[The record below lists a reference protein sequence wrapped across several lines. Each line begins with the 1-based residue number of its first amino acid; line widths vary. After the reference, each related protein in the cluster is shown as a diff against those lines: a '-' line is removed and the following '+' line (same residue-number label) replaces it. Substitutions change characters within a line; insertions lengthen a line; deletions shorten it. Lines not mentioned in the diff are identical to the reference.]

1 MAETAGKPAAP
12 RSKLGAA
19 MGARAHGNAAK
30 AASREKLRVR
40 ERQTAMLVGQL
51 AAQLEDKKPG
61 RIFAVRLTCTRYK
74 STGTIV
80 FNQRRV
86 RAPMNEHDAEDDLDD
101 DDSDDESD
109 ADPGPGSGPLT
120 HTGAVSKPLPA
131 APRGA
136 AGAAEAATKQRGAGG
151 ITVTS
156 PGWQQPRRPT
166 RQPQAKPKKAKPPA
180 ADRNA
185 ISARGSA
192 QLELGQLSVLANSI
206 NQISKEVCPGSA
218 FTVTKQLP
226 IDGRQVAVQML
237 PTCMAAEAL
246 RHDAKASGERFKRCF
261 LTGNGAKLREM
272 LVPVKPMSHFG
283 GDPDDSGDVDMGFDL
298 FDKQQ

>member
-1 MAETAGKPAAP
+1 
-12 RSKLGAA
+12 

-192 QLELGQLSVLANSI
+192 QLEPGQLSALANSI

-246 RHDAKASGERFKRCF
+246 RHATRRPRASASNAASSPATARSCVRCSSPSSRCHISVATPTTPVMSTWGSTCSTNNSD
-261 LTGNGAKLREM
+261 TGR
-272 LVPVKPMSHFG
+272 SCR
-283 GDPDDSGDVDMGFDL
+283 DDGCVNT
-298 FDKQQ
+298 